1 MLSAQNIRPT
11 PPDALA
17 GFEHVKRYWDPK
29 RKVHVAKILP
39 GEFYVSNQH
48 EVIATVLGSC
58 ISVCVRD
65 PVLQMGGMNHFML
78 PQQGSHNSV
87 TWDGSQISSE
97 TRYGNW
103 AMEYLI
109 NELLKA
115 GALKSRLEI
124 KVFGG
129 GQVLSNMTNVGARN
143 IHFIES
149 YLENEGL
156 AVTSKDVGGIH
167 PRKVLYFSDTGKVL
181 VKRIR
186 KVSNETIISRE
197 ERYRKTLEGQSDSAG
212 SIELFD

>member
-1 MLSAQNIRPT
+1 MLSAQKLRPD
-11 PPDALA
+11 PPKALA

-29 RKVHVAKILP
+29 RKAHVAKILP
-39 GEFYVSNQH
+39 GEFYVSNQS

-65 PVLQMGGMNHFML
+65 PVLQIGGMNHFML
-78 PQQGSHNSV
+78 PQQGAHNSV
-87 TWDGSQISSE
+87 SWDGSQISSE

-129 GQVLSNMTNVGARN
+129 GQVLTNMTDVGARN

-149 YLENEGL
+149 YLANEGL
-156 AVTSKDVGGIH
+156 SIVSKDVGGIH
-167 PRKVLYFSDTGKVL
+167 PRKVLYYSDTGKVL

-186 KVSNETIISRE
+186 KVSNDTIISRE
-197 ERYRKTLEGQSDSAG
+197 ERYRKKIEGNNEG